1 MQSLPPLVAALAQS
15 LAADV
20 VQTHI
25 SWVLLAPGF
34 AYKIKKPVR
43 LPFVD
48 YSTLERRRHF
58 CEAEVRL
65 NQRLAPALYLGVSRI
80 TGSTDA
86 PVLDGPGEPLDYA
99 VRMRRFAA
107 GALFSEQ
114 LAAGTLTPHAVDQ
127 FAEMLS
133 RFHLD
138 APHAHRAAATHPDA
152 PLRRALA
159 ALDGVGAL
167 LPATQRADLR
177 QWLQAAG
184 QALLPL
190 WLARRAEGW
199 VRECHGDLHLAN
211 VVSLG
216 GEVAAFDAIEFDPA
230 LRWIDVADDVAF
242 ALMDFCARGHAGL
255 GFRFINGWLERT
267 GDYGCLP
274 ALRFALAY
282 RALVRGLVEHLSEPG
297 CAAANGYAQAA
308 LQWTRPA
315 APRLIITHGLPGS
328 GKTYASQQLLQQH
341 GAIRLRSDV
350 ERKRLFGLGM
360 LDDSR
365 AHGLDIYDADATRRT
380 YQRLND
386 LARMALQAGF
396 PVVLDAAFLRR
407 GDRAQARALADAL
420 GAPFAIVACK
430 APAAVLRQRL
440 QARRGDASEARVDV
454 LAQLQS
460 AAEPLTADEQKH
472 LLQPAGLSAHER
484 EGAAAC

>member
-1 MQSLPPLVAALAQS
+1 MQAPPPLITALARS
-15 LAADV
+15 LQAEV

-65 NQRLAPALYLGVSRI
+65 NQRLAPSLYLGVSRI
-80 TGSTDA
+80 TGSAQA
-86 PVLDGPGEPLDYA
+86 PVLDGPGAPLEYA
-99 VRMRRFAA
+99 VRMRRFAP

-114 LAAGTLTPHAVDQ
+114 LSAGTLPSHAVDQ
-127 FAEMLS
+127 LAALLA
-133 RFHLD
+133 RFHLQ
-138 APHAHRAAATHPDA
+138 APHARVTAANRPDA
-152 PLRRALA
+152 ALCRALS
-159 ALDGVGAL
+159 ALDGAAAL
-167 LPATQRADLR
+167 LAEAEVAALR
-177 QWLQAAG
+177 EWLQATG

-211 VVSLG
+211 VVSLDE
-216 GEVAAFDAIEFDPA
+216 EVGCFDAIEFDPA

-242 ALMDFCARGHAGL
+242 TLMDFCARGRTDL
-255 GFRFINGWLERT
+255 GFRFINGWLEQT
-267 GDYGCLP
+267 GGHGCLP

-282 RALVRGLVEHLSEPG
+282 RALVRAAVEHLREPG
-297 CAAANGYAQAA
+297 CAAAHGYAQAA

-328 GKTYASQQLLQQH
+328 GKTFASQHLLQEH

-350 ERKRLFGLGM
+350 ERKRLFGLAM
-360 LDDSR
+360 LDDSHAR
-365 AHGLDIYDADATRRT
+365 GLDIYNAQATRRT
-380 YQRLND
+380 YQRLID
-386 LARMALQAGF
+386 LARIALQAGF

-407 GDRAQARALADAL
+407 DERMQARALADEL
-420 GAPFAIVACK
+420 GVPFSIAACK
-430 APAAVLRQRL
+430 APPAVLRQRL
-440 QARRGDASEARVDV
+440 LARRGDASEANADV
-454 LAQLQS
+454 LARLQ
-460 AAEPLTADEQKH
+460 AAEEPLAHEELQH
-472 LLQPAGLSAHER
+472 LYLPAGLFAHS
-484 EGAAAC
+484 GKAAAC